1 MTSKLFKSQQVRRFK
16 FWLDQSL
23 QDGMRYQ
30 YSLFQRIITLD
41 YSQRQQLYQQA
52 SQYAQAG
59 ADILITY
66 DNKTCHL
73 WINLKHK

>member
-1 MTSKLFKSQQVRRFK
+1 MQ
-16 FWLDQSL
+16 
-23 QDGMRYQ
+23 YQ

-41 YSQRQQLYQQA
+41 YGQRHQLYQQA

-66 DNKTCHL
+66 DNETCHL
-73 WINLKHK
+73 WINLKHKK